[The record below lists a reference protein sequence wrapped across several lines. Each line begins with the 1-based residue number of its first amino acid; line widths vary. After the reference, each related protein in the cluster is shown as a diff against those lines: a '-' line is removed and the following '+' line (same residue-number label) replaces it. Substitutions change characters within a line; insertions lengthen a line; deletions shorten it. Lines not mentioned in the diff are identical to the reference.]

1 MANILYWAL
10 RTFLWLLMVT
20 TLYFAI
26 LLADDRL
33 WLEIPLA
40 LLVVV
45 IYILLDQPL
54 RDMRGRRRV
63 R

>member
-1 MANILYWAL
+1 MANLLYWAM
-10 RTFLWLLMVT
+10 RAFLWLLMLS

-26 LLADDRL
+26 LLADGRL
-33 WLEIPLA
+33 WLQIPLT

-54 RDMRGRRRV
+54 RDMRGRSRAR
-63 R
+63 